1 MITGNM
7 RDHEVKEAV
16 AEVLMAYA
24 TTIADMCAE
33 KGVETDVVAETKALV
48 TKYLGDTGENSYGGT
63 AVSRTTIGGTSSI
76 GVQEPAVVRNA
87 RRETAEAS
95 SPV

>member
-1 MITGNM
+1 MEI
-7 RDHEVKEAV
+7 
-16 AEVLMAYA
+16 VLASNNKHKVTELEYF
-24 TTIADMCAE
+24 INKMCAE

-48 TKYLGDTGENSYGGT
+48 AQYLGNTGEGSDGKTTVSRAGGT
-63 AVSRTTIGGTSSI
+63 SLIGGTSSI